1 MMHPNGEETYKII
14 ALTLGH
20 IGEVVIRVSNN
31 EEVTHGWGDIE
42 RLQITTG
49 TKLGSVAETALL
61 GKNAGYIRKAIAER
75 CDVRTATDVQIF
87 SICADKDGVY
97 IVVLPHVMAEPMLQ
111 EERWKMALDASG
123 DGVWDMNMETGEV
136 LFSEKWHRNF
146 DQHFTSINTSRG
158 LQALVHPEDFAA
170 SKERLALYQKGE
182 VSDYSCELRYRCIDG
197 SYKWLQSTGVII
209 SRKADGTPVRA
220 IGSHVDIDQRK
231 QAEKLHSST
240 QQLLST
246 LIDNLQD
253 GLVVVDDAQILFA
266 NQAFCDIYDIAEPP
280 QKFKGTPTKD
290 SLAARSLKVKDPV
303 KFAARAEEVRAAR
316 KPVKN
321 DQIELLNGKTYS
333 RDYIPISLSDGRN
346 AEIWKL
352 RDITEEKNANKRF
365 EEQRVFYERILNNMP
380 ADLAVHDADHRF
392 LYINHSAVKDEEL
405 RKWLI
410 GKRHAD
416 YTAYRNLSPQLSIER
431 EARFNR
437 VIEKKDTVEFT
448 ERLVNKDGEVS
459 YHLRRLSPV
468 FDSDGQLDLVIVY
481 GANITGLVLAEQAL
495 KKSRDT
501 FANAFNFSGTGMA
514 LLSPEG
520 RWIEVNNALCQI
532 TGYTREEL
540 LSKTYREITFPGDL
554 AGDDIAIGKLL
565 SKELQYVTLEKRYV
579 SKSNKII
586 WVLLNVSM
594 VWNEDG
600 TPGFFIAQ
608 IADITQRKEL
618 EAELTRKNSE
628 LEAARLSLVNKVS
641 QMNELN
647 HMIAHNLRGP
657 AGNIK
662 MLSDPDEHSFDA
674 LEKDEVM
681 NLIHQSSMAL
691 MDSLNTLME
700 TAEIKLNKDITY
712 DDCDF
717 NEIIHNIINQLHAS
731 IYEKHAQIEVRL
743 EQTSVKYPKAYLE
756 SILYNLLSNAL
767 KYTVPNRPTGIV
779 VSTKVADGH
788 TVLSVK
794 DNGVGIDLK
803 RFEHKLFHLNQIF
816 HHGYDSKGIGLFIT
830 KTQIE
835 SLGGTITVKSEPDKG
850 AEFIVTF

>member
-1 MMHPNGEETYKII
+1 MHPTGEETYKII

-31 EEVTHGWGDIE
+31 EEVTHTWG
-42 RLQITTG
+42 
-49 TKLGSVAETALL
+49 ETAWQIVKTGVKLADL
-61 GKNAGYIRKAIAER
+61 HPDSLPGKLAHHIRKAIAER
-75 CDVRTATDVQIF
+75 CDIRTTTEAQIF
-87 SICADKDGVY
+87 SICTDKDGVY

-111 EERWKMALDASG
+111 EERWKMALDAAG
-123 DGVWDMNMETGEV
+123 DGMWDMNMVTGEV
-136 LFSEKWHRNF
+136 IFSEKWHRNF
-146 DQHFTSINTSRG
+146 DKYFASLAHNQNLRD
-158 LQALVHPEDFAA
+158 LVHPDDFAT
-170 SKERLALYQKGE
+170 SKERLGLYERGE
-182 VSDYSCELRYRCIDG
+182 LSNYSCELRYRCKNG
-197 SYKWLQSTGVII
+197 SYKWIQSSGVII
-209 SRKADGTPVRA
+209 ARAADGTPLRA
-220 IGSHVDIDQRK
+220 IGTHVDIDQKKYEER
-231 QAEKLHSST
+231 EHSST
-240 QQLLST
+240 QRLLST
-246 LIDNLQD
+246 LIENLQD
-253 GLVVVDDAQILFA
+253 GLVVVDETNILFA

-280 QKFKGTPTKD
+280 EQFTGTPVKE
-290 SLAARSLKVKDPV
+290 SIAARSLKVKDPED
-303 KFAARAEEVRAAR
+303 FTRRAQEVRTAR
-316 KPVKN
+316 KKVRN
-321 DQIELLNGKTYS
+321 DIVELINGKTYS
-333 RDYIPISLSDGRN
+333 RDYIPISLADGRN

-365 EEQRVFYERILNNMP
+365 EEQRAFYERILNNMP

-392 LYINHSAVKDEEL
+392 LFINPSAVKDDEL

-416 YTAYRNLSPQLSIER
+416 YVAYRNLSPELARIR
-431 EARFNR
+431 EARFDKVVEQR
-437 VIEKKDTVEFT
+437 DIVEFT
-448 ERLVNKDGEVS
+448 ERLVNKEGAVS

-468 FDSDGQLDLVIVY
+468 LDSNGNLDLVIAY

-514 LLSPEG
+514 LLSPQG
-520 RWIEVNNALCQI
+520 RWIEVNNALCQM
-532 TGYTREEL
+532 TGYSREEL
-540 LSKTYREITFPGDL
+540 QSKTYREITFPGDL

-600 TPGFFIAQ
+600 TPEFFIAQ

-674 LEKDEVM
+674 LERDEVM
-681 NLIHQSSMAL
+681 NLIHQSSVAL
-691 MDSLNTLME
+691 MESLNTLME
-700 TAEIKLNKDITY
+700 TAEIKLNKDIAY
-712 DDCDF
+712 DNCDF
-717 NEIIHNIINQLHAS
+717 NEIVHNIINQLHAS

-743 EQTSVKYPKAYLE
+743 EQASVKYPKAYLE

-767 KYTVPNRPTGIV
+767 KYTVPNRAAEII
-779 VSTKVADGH
+779 VSTKVVDGR
-788 TVLSVK
+788 TQLSVK
-794 DNGVGIDLK
+794 DNGIGIDLK

-835 SLGGTITVKSEPDKG
+835 SLGGTIAVKSEPDKG